1 MPSSVTLQLP
11 GDIVVSALFPHPGSS
26 CKHDFIA
33 VLEDCTVLLLDSS
46 VGSMSKLYGHA
57 GITSLQ
63 VNIDDDTLYIMAK
76 STHGLLNGKSQ
87 SNHAKPLMLLS
98 FPFSSS
104 SSEEMWSAP
113 IKPPQKAAAMQSFA
127 IHGDT
132 LTCVWSDG
140 SVTVSSASPVQGVRT
155 QHVLEIPMARV
166 KFIDQQP
173 LASKKRNNHDARNG
187 SHASHTRPAT
197 CQVVAPHKAWAIIF
211 SPADAVEGLR
221 FVLISTLFGAP
232 VSTGHV
238 EAGAIPNSS
247 EGSLIA
253 AIPPFSTGYAD
264 GGVVLAL
271 GGRLIRATITV
282 PKANLATA
290 VGTLAPIRVGKE
302 PAVLSGVLS
311 TEYRQQ
317 QQVSHCM
324 QPLSSQVPP
333 GVIATNSGA
342 VLGPRTNGKFI
353 MRSPSP
359 WEPTKSFCDQNLMES
374 LCMLALATGPVE
386 HDDKLRQLLYSLGR
400 SNMAVTGGLLEKL
413 ADRLLKCKQWTVL
426 EQLIRLRLPLALPLC
441 HELLATCARA
451 GQYRMLACL
460 MREANDVP
468 LPDFVDMLR
477 ELTGQSGGLSSDAPL
492 HRQAATAMKSYAHAV
507 ACKLCVIAEKKKCN
521 IQSCQTAAAV
531 VAAVEGFSGVQI
543 TLHAA
548 VACRLDMVEIRDACR
563 SLDSARAEHLFVYL
577 QLWLEHMLGDGIGA
591 WFDEVIW
598 CV

>member
-1 MPSSVTLQLP
+1 
-11 GDIVVSALFPHPGSS
+11 
-26 CKHDFIA
+26 
-33 VLEDCTVLLLDSS
+33 
-46 VGSMSKLYGHA
+46 
-57 GITSLQ
+57 
-63 VNIDDDTLYIMAK
+63 
-76 STHGLLNGKSQ
+76 
-87 SNHAKPLMLLS
+87 
-98 FPFSSS
+98 
-104 SSEEMWSAP
+104 
-113 IKPPQKAAAMQSFA
+113 
-127 IHGDT
+127 
-132 LTCVWSDG
+132 
-140 SVTVSSASPVQGVRT
+140 
-155 QHVLEIPMARV
+155 
-166 KFIDQQP
+166 
-173 LASKKRNNHDARNG
+173 
-187 SHASHTRPAT
+187 
-197 CQVVAPHKAWAIIF
+197 
-211 SPADAVEGLR
+211 
-221 FVLISTLFGAP
+221 
-232 VSTGHV
+232 
-238 EAGAIPNSS
+238 
-247 EGSLIA
+247 
-253 AIPPFSTGYAD
+253 
-264 GGVVLAL
+264 
-271 GGRLIRATITV
+271 
-282 PKANLATA
+282 
-290 VGTLAPIRVGKE
+290 
-302 PAVLSGVLS
+302 
-311 TEYRQQ
+311 
-317 QQVSHCM
+317 
-324 QPLSSQVPP
+324 
-333 GVIATNSGA
+333 
-342 VLGPRTNGKFI
+342 
-353 MRSPSP
+353 
-359 WEPTKSFCDQNLMES
+359 
-374 LCMLALATGPVE
+374 MLALATGPVE

-563 SLDSARAEHLFVYL
+563 SLDSARAEHLFAYL